1 MSENK
6 SRLALLREEMAKKKI
21 DMYLMQMSDD
31 HASEYVGDRF
41 KEIAFL
47 TGFTGENTW
56 VCVTQKKSYLWAD
69 GRYFIQA
76 KKELRGS
83 GTSLFEMGEE
93 GVPTVSEYIKKN
105 LKAGQVLGFSGR
117 QFSYNDYREYK
128 KIADEAKAKISI
140 RTNLMDK
147 VWRSRP
153 ALTGSSIWE
162 LSKKYSGETFAEKRK
177 RVLDKMKEQG
187 CDAHLLTSL
196 YDIAWL
202 LNLRADDIACVPVF
216 MSFLYMTKT
225 RTILFAAP
233 EAVDSRVKNYLKKN
247 GIELLPYESI
257 YKEIKSFSPRKVL
270 IDPAVVNATLATSFG
285 SKTELFEAD
294 NPTELMRSIKNKTEI
309 ANTRIAHI
317 RDGVAVTKFI
327 YYIKHNIGKRPLSEL
342 DAADIILD
350 LRRQQEDFLGVSF
363 DTIAGYGG
371 NAAMMHYTATPE
383 SYADLRPEGFL
394 LVDSG
399 GHYLQGTTD
408 ITRTIAL
415 GPLTDEQRHAY
426 TTTVRAN
433 LRLAS
438 AHFPDG
444 ARGENLDILARG
456 PFWDEG
462 LDYRCGTGH
471 GVGHIS
477 NVHEGPQSFR
487 WKAKEPK
494 KLTAVLK
501 PGMITTDEPGLYVE
515 DGFGIRIENEL
526 LCVEDEKT
534 EYGQYYKFEPITF
547 APFEVDAINVDE
559 LTQYERRALNDYHAL
574 VYEKLTPHLTK
585 AEAKWL
591 KKVTKPL

>member
-1 MSENK
+1 MSDTK
-6 SRLALLREEMAKKKI
+6 KRLALLREEMTKKKI

-31 HASEYVGDRF
+31 HASEYVGDHF
-41 KEIAFL
+41 KEIEYL

-56 VCVTQKKSYLWAD
+56 VCVTDKKSYLWAD

-76 KKELRGS
+76 RREIRGS

-93 GVPTVSEYIKKN
+93 GVPTVEEYIKKN

-117 QFSYNDYREYK
+117 QFSYDDYRKYK
-128 KIADEAKAKISI
+128 EITDEKGAKLSI
-140 RTNLMDK
+140 RNNLMDK
-147 VWRSRP
+147 VWKTRP
-153 ALTGSSIWE
+153 DLPQTPIW
-162 LSKKYSGETFAEKRK
+162 LLKKEYVGESFADKKK
-177 RVLDKMKEQG
+177 RVLEEMKKNG

-216 MSFLYMTKT
+216 MSFLYMTKK
-225 RTILFAAP
+225 RTILFASA
-233 EAVDSRVKNYLKKN
+233 EAMDSSIKSYLKKN
-247 GIELLPYESI
+247 EIEVMPYESV
-257 YKEIKSFSPRKVL
+257 YRQIKDLNPKKVM
-270 IDPAVVNATLATSFG
+270 IDPAVVNATLATGFG

-294 NPTELMRSIKNKTEI
+294 NPTELMRAIKNEAEI
-309 ANTRIAHI
+309 ENTKLAHI

-327 YYIKHNIGKRPLSEL
+327 YYIKNNIGKRPLSEL
-342 DAADIILD
+342 DAADIILGF
-350 LRRQQEDFLGVSF
+350 RREQEDFLGVSF

-383 SYADLRPEGFL
+383 SYADLEPHGFL

-415 GPLTDEQRHAY
+415 GPLSDEERHAY
-426 TTTVRAN
+426 TMTVRAN
-433 LRLAS
+433 LRLAM

-444 ARGENLDILARG
+444 ARGENLDVLARG
-456 PFWDEG
+456 IMWDEG

-471 GVGHIS
+471 GVGHIL
-477 NVHEGPQSFR
+477 NVHEGPQSMR
-487 WKAKEPK
+487 WKARDPK

-515 DGFGIRIENEL
+515 DGYGIRIENEL

-534 EYGQYYKFEPITF
+534 EYGQFYKFEPLTF
-547 APFEVDAINVDE
+547 APFEVDAINVNE
-559 LTQYERRALNDYHAL
+559 LTLYERRALNDYHAM
-574 VYEKLTPHLTK
+574 VYEKLSPHLTK
-585 AEAKWL
+585 SEAKWL

>member
-1 MSENK
+1 MSETK
-6 SRLALLREEMAKKKI
+6 KRLALLREEMTKKKI

-31 HASEYVGDRF
+31 HASEYVGDHF
-41 KEIAFL
+41 KEIEYL

-56 VCVTQKKSYLWAD
+56 VCVTDKKSYLWAD

-76 KKELRGS
+76 RREIRGS

-93 GVPTVSEYIKKN
+93 GVPTVEEYIKKN

-117 QFSYNDYREYK
+117 QFSYDDYRKYK
-128 KIADEAKAKISI
+128 EITDEKGAKLSI
-140 RTNLMDK
+140 RNNLMDK
-147 VWRSRP
+147 VWKTRP
-153 ALTGSSIWE
+153 DLPQTPIW
-162 LSKKYSGETFAEKRK
+162 LLKKEYVGESFADKKK
-177 RVLDKMKEQG
+177 RVLDEMKKNG
-187 CDAHLLTSL
+187 CDAYLLTSL

-216 MSFLYMTKT
+216 MSFLYMTKK
-225 RTILFAAP
+225 RTILFASA
-233 EAVDSRVKNYLKKN
+233 EAMDSSIKSYLKKN
-247 GIELLPYESI
+247 EIEVMPYESV
-257 YKEIKSFSPRKVL
+257 YRQIKDLNPKKVM
-270 IDPAVVNATLATSFG
+270 IDPAVVNATLATGFG

-294 NPTELMRSIKNKTEI
+294 NPTELMRAIKNETEI
-309 ANTRIAHI
+309 ENTKLAHI

-327 YYIKHNIGKRPLSEL
+327 YYIKNNIGKRPLSEL
-342 DAADIILD
+342 DAADIILGF
-350 LRRQQEDFLGVSF
+350 RREQEDFLGVSF

-383 SYADLRPEGFL
+383 SYADLEPHGFL

-415 GPLTDEQRHAY
+415 GPLSDEERHAY
-426 TTTVRAN
+426 TMTVRAN
-433 LRLAS
+433 LRLAM

-444 ARGENLDILARG
+444 ARGENLDVLARG
-456 PFWDEG
+456 IMWDEG

-471 GVGHIS
+471 GVGHIL
-477 NVHEGPQSFR
+477 NVHEGPQSMR
-487 WKAKEPK
+487 WKARDPK

-515 DGFGIRIENEL
+515 DGYGIRIENEL

-534 EYGQYYKFEPITF
+534 EYGQFYKFEPLTF
-547 APFEVDAINVDE
+547 APFEVDAINVNE
-559 LTQYERRALNDYHAL
+559 LTLYERRALNDYHAM
-574 VYEKLTPHLTK
+574 VYEKLSPHLTK
-585 AEAKWL
+585 SEAKWL

>member
-1 MSENK
+1 MSETK
-6 SRLALLREEMAKKKI
+6 KRLALLREEMSKKKI

-105 LKAGQVLGFSGR
+105 LKSGQVLGFSGR
-117 QFSYNDYREYK
+117 QFSYNDYRDYK
-128 KIADEAKAKISI
+128 KIADECGAKLSI
-140 RTNLMDK
+140 RNNLIDK
-147 VWRSRP
+147 VWKSRP
-153 ALTGSSIWE
+153 QLPKSSIWQ
-162 LSKKYSGETFAEKRK
+162 LSKKYSGETFLEKKK
-177 RVLDKMKEQG
+177 RVLGKMKEKG

-216 MSFLYMTKT
+216 MSFLYMTNK
-225 RTILFAAP
+225 RTLLFAAP
-233 EAVDSRVKNYLKKN
+233 EAVDAKVKSYLKKN

-257 YKEIKSFSPRKVL
+257 YKEIKSFAPKKVL
-270 IDPAVVNATLATSFG
+270 IDPAVVNATLATGFG
-285 SKTELFEAD
+285 SRTELCEAD
-294 NPTELMRSIKNKTEI
+294 NPTELMRSIKNETEI

-327 YYIKHNIGKRPLSEL
+327 YYIKNNIGKRPLNEL
-342 DAADIILD
+342 DAADIILGF
-350 LRRQQEDFLGVSF
+350 RREQEDFLGVSF

-383 SYADLRPEGFL
+383 SYADLKPEGFL

-399 GHYLQGTTD
+399 GHYLLGTTD

-415 GPLTDEQRHAY
+415 GPLSEEQRHAY
-426 TTTVRAN
+426 TTTARAN
-433 LRLAS
+433 LRLAA

-487 WKAKEPK
+487 WKAKDPK
-494 KLTAVLK
+494 KLTAILK

-534 EYGQYYKFEPITF
+534 EYGQFYKFEPLTF
-547 APFEVDAINVDE
+547 APFEVDAINVSE

-574 VYEKLTPHLTK
+574 VYEKLSPYLTK
-585 AEAKWL
+585 PEAKWL

>member
-1 MSENK
+1 MSETK
-6 SRLALLREEMAKKKI
+6 KRLALLREEMTKKKI

-31 HASEYVGDRF
+31 HASEYVGDHF
-41 KEIAFL
+41 KEIEYL

-56 VCVTQKKSYLWAD
+56 VCVTDKKSYLWAD

-76 KKELRGS
+76 RREIRGS

-93 GVPTVSEYIKKN
+93 GVPTVEEYIKKN

-117 QFSYNDYREYK
+117 QFSYDDYRKYK
-128 KIADEAKAKISI
+128 EITDEKGAKLSI
-140 RTNLMDK
+140 RNNLMDK
-147 VWRSRP
+147 VWKTRP
-153 ALTGSSIWE
+153 DLPQTPIW
-162 LSKKYSGETFAEKRK
+162 LLKKEYVGESFADKKK
-177 RVLDKMKEQG
+177 RVLEEMKKNG

-216 MSFLYMTKT
+216 MSFLYMTKK
-225 RTILFAAP
+225 RTILFASA
-233 EAVDSRVKNYLKKN
+233 EAMDSSIKSYLKKN
-247 GIELLPYESI
+247 EIEVMPYESV
-257 YKEIKSFSPRKVL
+257 YRQIKDLNPKKVM
-270 IDPAVVNATLATSFG
+270 IDPAVVNATLATGFG

-294 NPTELMRSIKNKTEI
+294 NPTELMRAIKNETEI
-309 ANTRIAHI
+309 ENTKLAHI

-327 YYIKHNIGKRPLSEL
+327 YYIKNNIGKRPLSEL
-342 DAADIILD
+342 DAADIILGF
-350 LRRQQEDFLGVSF
+350 RREQEDFLGVSF

-383 SYADLRPEGFL
+383 SYADLEPHGFL

-415 GPLTDEQRHAY
+415 GPLSDEERHAY
-426 TTTVRAN
+426 TMTVRAN
-433 LRLAS
+433 LRLAM

-444 ARGENLDILARG
+444 ARGENLDVLARG
-456 PFWDEG
+456 IMWDEG

-471 GVGHIS
+471 GVGHIL
-477 NVHEGPQSFR
+477 NVHEGPQSMR
-487 WKAKEPK
+487 WKARDPK

-515 DGFGIRIENEL
+515 DGYGIRIENEL

-534 EYGQYYKFEPITF
+534 EYGQFYKFEPLTF
-547 APFEVDAINVDE
+547 APFEVDAINVNE
-559 LTQYERRALNDYHAL
+559 LTLYERRALNDYHAM
-574 VYEKLTPHLTK
+574 VYEKLSPHLTK
-585 AEAKWL
+585 SEAKWL

>member
-1 MSENK
+1 MSETK
-6 SRLALLREEMAKKKI
+6 KRLALLREEMTKKKI

-31 HASEYVGDRF
+31 HASEYVGDHF
-41 KEIAFL
+41 KEIEYL

-56 VCVTQKKSYLWAD
+56 VCVTDKKSYLWAD

-76 KKELRGS
+76 RREIRGS

-93 GVPTVSEYIKKN
+93 GVPTVEEYIKKN

-117 QFSYNDYREYK
+117 QFSYDDYRKYK
-128 KIADEAKAKISI
+128 EITDEKGAKLSI
-140 RTNLMDK
+140 RNNLMDK
-147 VWRSRP
+147 VWKTRP
-153 ALTGSSIWE
+153 DLPQTPIW
-162 LSKKYSGETFAEKRK
+162 LLKKEYVGESFADKKK
-177 RVLDKMKEQG
+177 RVLEEMKKNG

-216 MSFLYMTKT
+216 MSFLYMTKK
-225 RTILFAAP
+225 RTILFASA
-233 EAVDSRVKNYLKKN
+233 EAMDSSIKSYLKKN
-247 GIELLPYESI
+247 EIEVMPYESV
-257 YKEIKSFSPRKVL
+257 YRQIKDLNPKKVM
-270 IDPAVVNATLATSFG
+270 IDPAVVNATLATGFG
-285 SKTELFEAD
+285 SKTELYEAD
-294 NPTELMRSIKNKTEI
+294 NPTELMRAIKNETEI
-309 ANTRIAHI
+309 ENTKLAHI

-327 YYIKHNIGKRPLSEL
+327 YYIKNNIGKRPLSEL
-342 DAADIILD
+342 DAADIILGF
-350 LRRQQEDFLGVSF
+350 RREQEDFLGVSF

-383 SYADLRPEGFL
+383 SYADLEPHGFL

-415 GPLTDEQRHAY
+415 GPLSDEERHAY
-426 TTTVRAN
+426 TMTVRAN
-433 LRLAS
+433 LRLAM

-444 ARGENLDILARG
+444 ARGENLDVLARG
-456 PFWDEG
+456 IMWDEG

-471 GVGHIS
+471 GVGHIL
-477 NVHEGPQSFR
+477 NVHEGPQSMR
-487 WKAKEPK
+487 WKARDPK

-515 DGFGIRIENEL
+515 DGYGIRIENEL

-534 EYGQYYKFEPITF
+534 EYGQFYKFEPLTF
-547 APFEVDAINVDE
+547 APFEVDAINVNE
-559 LTQYERRALNDYHAL
+559 LTLYERRALNDYHAM
-574 VYEKLTPHLTK
+574 VYEKLSPHLTK
-585 AEAKWL
+585 SEAKWL